1 MERQSDYRDIKA
13 RIDENW
19 VLSVIQQSCINT
31 FRLAQASI
39 RSAFRYGS
47 IFNHIDHIR
56 VFNCAEAVGD
66 DEGGAALAESVERS
80 LDFGFT
86 LCVEGRCGF
95 IQQKNWRVA

>member
-1 MERQSDYRDIKA
+1 MTKIVGLGLTRPQHPR
-13 RIDENW
+13 
-19 VLSVIQQSCINT
+19 INT
-31 FRLAQASI
+31 FRLSQACI
-39 RSAFRYGS
+39 RSALAHHS

-86 LCVEGRCGF
+86 LCVEGGGGF
-95 IQQKNWRVA
+95 VE